1 MCLKCLLVS
10 QTCPDSPIKHFII
23 WPLLFLFKPFSL
35 HFIILHLEGP
45 YAEPPNFLQLCFM
58 FLNES
63 PHRAVQVIPLYL
75 IDVICHLSSMLQFIS
90 CHTTAILFF
99 KTNYEILLPRSLVQ
113 ICYNYEKKASLY
125 LTYTCYPGD
134 FIFSTALTF
143 HCPLAKKDV
152 HIFPNDETLDEMYI
166 YMNKSLKR
174 LSAENVL
181 KCWKNNY
188 V

>member
-63 PHRAVQVIPLYL
+63 PHRAVQVISLYL
-75 IDVICHLSSMLQFIS
+75 IIVTGHLSSMLQFIS
-90 CHTTAILFF
+90 CHTTAIHFF
-99 KTNYEILLPRSLVQ
+99 KTNYQILLPRSLVQ
-113 ICYNYEKKASLY
+113 ICYNYEKKSFLV
-125 LTYTCYPGD
+125 P
-134 FIFSTALTF
+134 
-143 HCPLAKKDV
+143 
-152 HIFPNDETLDEMYI
+152 YI
-166 YMNKSLKR
+166 YVLPWRLYIFHSSYIP
-174 LSAENVL
+174 LSAREKRCTHISQWWNSWQNVHL
-181 KCWKNNY
+181 HE
-188 V
+188 